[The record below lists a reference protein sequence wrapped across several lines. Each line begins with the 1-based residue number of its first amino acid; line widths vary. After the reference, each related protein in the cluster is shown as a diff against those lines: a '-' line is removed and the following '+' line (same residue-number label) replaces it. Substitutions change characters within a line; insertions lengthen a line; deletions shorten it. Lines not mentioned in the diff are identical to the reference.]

1 MEVSQLPAGQGMLFV
16 FPQPRP
22 ERFWMKNCL
31 IPLDMVFMDD
41 AGTIRYVADHAPICT
56 ADPCPTYGPDENTAV
71 RFVLEL
77 AAGEAARHGLK
88 PGVVL
93 PIPDTPALK
102 AAAR

>member
-1 MEVSQLPAGQGMLFV
+1 
-16 FPQPRP
+16 
-22 ERFWMKNCL
+22 MKNCL

-41 AGTIRYVADHAPICT
+41 TATVRHIADHAPICT
-56 ADPCPTYGPDENTAV
+56 ADPCPTYGPDESVAV

-93 PIPDTPALK
+93 AIPDAPALK